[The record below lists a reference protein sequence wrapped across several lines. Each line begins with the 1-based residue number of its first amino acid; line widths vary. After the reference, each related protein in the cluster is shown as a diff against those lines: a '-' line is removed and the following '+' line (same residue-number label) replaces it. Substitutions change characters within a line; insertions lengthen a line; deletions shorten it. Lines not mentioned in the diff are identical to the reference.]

1 MKTIKHS
8 LSATFVVLSLLLCSQ
23 VQAHDYDRGRDHD
36 GGHDKDKGSW
46 QDDGG
51 NGGKGNSVPIDGGLV
66 ILLAVGLGLG
76 IKMIVNKKNPTED
89 LLHI

>member
-8 LSATFVVLSLLLCSQ
+8 LSVTFLLLSLLLCSQ
-23 VQAHDYDRGRDHD
+23 VKAHDNDRGRDND

-46 QDDGG
+46 QDDG

-76 IKMIVNKKNPTED
+76 IKKIVDKKIPTED